1 MFTGI
6 VEEIGVVGE
15 VKRTSQGVVL
25 SIGASGVLTDSK
37 IGDSIAIDG
46 VCLTMTQVDNAKF
59 TADVTSETLRR
70 TTLGDR
76 IRGDGVNL
84 ERSLQLNSRLGGH
97 IVLGHVD
104 DVGVISD
111 WKDEGDSS
119 MMRVSASPDVMR
131 YVVFK
136 GSICVDGISLTIA
149 NLFETAFEIALI
161 PHTKRVT
168 TIGKKRAGDRVN
180 LEVDLLGRYVEKLL
194 GEQSQSI
201 RSVDFAFLKSHGF
214 A

>member
-6 VEEIGVVGE
+6 VEEIGVVSE
-15 VKRTSQGVVL
+15 VKRTSQGAVL
-25 SIGASGVLTDSK
+25 SINASDVLTDS
-37 IGDSIAIDG
+37 GVGESIAIDG
-46 VCLTMTQVDNAKF
+46 VCLTMTQADNTKF
-59 TADVTSETLRR
+59 TADISAETLRR

-76 IRGDGVNL
+76 SRGDGVNL
-84 ERSLQLNSRLGGH
+84 ERSLQFGSRLGGH

-111 WKDEGDSS
+111 WRDEGDSS
-119 MMRVSASPDVMR
+119 MMRVSASSDVMR

-149 NLFETAFEIALI
+149 NLFETEFEIALI
-161 PHTKRVT
+161 PHTKQVT
-168 TIGKKRAGDRVN
+168 TIGKKRVGDRVN
-180 LEVDLLGRYVEKLL
+180 IEVDLLGRYVEKLL
-194 GEQSQSI
+194 GEQSRSPC
-201 RSVDFAFLKSHGF
+201 SVDLAFLKSHGF

>member
-6 VEEIGVVGE
+6 VEEIGVVSE
-15 VKRTSQGVVL
+15 VKLTSQGAVL
-25 SIGASGVLTDSK
+25 TVGASDVLADSK
-37 IGDSIAIDG
+37 VGDSIAIDG
-46 VCLTMTQVDNAKF
+46 VCLTMTQ
-59 TADVTSETLRR
+59 ADSTRFMADISAETLRR

-76 IRGDGVNL
+76 GRGDGVNL

-104 DVGVISD
+104 DVGAISG
-111 WKDEGDSS
+111 WQDEGDSS

-149 NLFETAFEIALI
+149 NLFETEFEIALI
-161 PHTKRVT
+161 PHTKQVT
-168 TIGKKRAGDRVN
+168 TIGEKQIGDRVN
-180 LEVDLLGRYVEKLL
+180 IEVDLLGRYVERLL
-194 GEQSQSI
+194 TEQAKKPSSI
-201 RSVDFAFLKSHGF
+201 DLAFLKSHGH